1 MVMSSPA
8 STLTLKW
15 EDIPPSARLLRESFG
30 QDGFS
35 GILAGVLA
43 SGVD

>member
-1 MVMSSPA
+1 MVMFSPA

-15 EDIPPSARLLRESFG
+15 EKILPSARLKRKSFG

-35 GILAGVLA
+35 GILEGVFA